1 MSLKLRTANIKRT
14 NMLIEDVLTEFKRTH
29 LEHIEDIIITDG
41 FEGGKAVVEYFRG
54 LLLTLKGT
62 SSEAVKVSV
71 KWDGAPAVICGINP
85 DNGRFFV
92 GTKSVFAQSPKINYT
107 KKDIASNHGTDD
119 LGQKLLKCLVHLKK
133 INMNGVFQGDLLFTD
148 EDITRRNID
157 GKPHLTFNPNTI
169 TYAVPEQS
177 ELGKLIDVA
186 KVGIIFHTTYEG
198 ESLADMNASAGA
210 NVEAFT
216 KSKDVFFDNA
226 SYKDVSGSAKF
237 TDDETKMFMGEIDK
251 LESLL
256 SNVPRNLANLFGANQ
271 DFVPYFQMYI
281 NSMVKQ
287 GQLPA
292 NSTQFLQGFKKFY
305 IDRMQKQ
312 ISGLKAQKA
321 LALRQDKI
329 KQMPQF
335 LTKLKGPLQNMLTFY
350 KQVQKMKMLV
360 LKKMNQ
366 AMAIGSFQQT
376 DNGLEVTEPEGFVA
390 VDKTGSAV
398 KQVDRLGFSRR
409 NLTAIKKFQ
418 KTN

>member
-1 MSLKLRTANIKRT
+1 
-14 NMLIEDVLTEFKRTH
+14 MLIEDVLTEFKRTH

-62 SSEAVKVSV
+62 SSEAVQVSV
-71 KWDGAPAVICGINP
+71 KWDGAPAVVCGINP

-107 KKDIASNHGTDD
+107 KGDIAKNHGTDD

-133 INMNGVFQGDLLFTD
+133 LNMNGVFQGDLLFTD
-148 EDITRRNID
+148 EDITRKNID
-157 GKPHLTFNPNTI
+157 GKPHITFNPNTI

-177 ELGKLIDVA
+177 ELGQQIDAA
-186 KVGIIFHTTYEG
+186 KVGIIFHTTYVG
-198 ESLADMNASAGA
+198 ETLADMNASAGA
-210 NVEAFT
+210 DIEEF
-216 KSKDVFFDNA
+216 SKNSSVFFDNA

-237 TDDETKMFMGEIDK
+237 TDDETKIFLAEIDK

-256 SNVPRNLANLFGANQ
+256 SRVPRNLSNLFGANQ
-271 DFVPYFQMYI
+271 DFVPFFQMYI
-281 NSMVKQ
+281 NAMVKQ
-287 GQLPA
+287 GQLPE
-292 NSTQFLQGFKKFY
+292 NSTQFLQGFRKFY

-321 LALRQDKI
+321 LDLRQDKI

-335 LTKLKGPLQNMLTFY
+335 LNKLKAPLQNMLSFY
-350 KQVQKMKMLV
+350 KQVQRMKMFV

-376 DNGLEVTEPEGFVA
+376 ENGLEVTEPEGFVA
-390 VDKTGSAV
+390 VDKTGNAV
-398 KQVDRLGFSRR
+398 KLVDRLGFSRR
-409 NLTAIKKFQ
+409 NLTAISKFKK
-418 KTN
+418 

>member
-1 MSLKLRTANIKRT
+1 
-14 NMLIEDVLTEFKRTH
+14 MLIEDVLTEFKRTH

-62 SSEAVKVSV
+62 SSEAVQVSV
-71 KWDGAPAVICGINP
+71 KWDGAPAVVCGINP

-107 KKDIASNHGTDD
+107 KRDIAKNHGTDD

-133 INMNGVFQGDLLFTD
+133 LNMNGVFQGDLLFTD
-148 EDITRRNID
+148 EDITRKNID
-157 GKPHLTFNPNTI
+157 GKPHITFNPNTI

-177 ELGKLIDVA
+177 ELGQQIDAA
-186 KVGIIFHTTYEG
+186 KVGIIFHTTYVG
-198 ESLADMNASAGA
+198 ETLADMNASAGA
-210 NVEAFT
+210 DIEEF
-216 KSKDVFFDNA
+216 SKNSSVFFDNA

-237 TDDETKMFMGEIDK
+237 TDDETKIFLGEIDK

-256 SNVPRNLANLFGANQ
+256 SKVPRNLSNLFGANQ
-271 DFVPYFQMYI
+271 DFVPFFQMYI
-281 NSMVKQ
+281 NAMVKE
-287 GQLPA
+287 GQLPE
-292 NSTQFLQGFKKFY
+292 NSTQFLQGFRKFY
-305 IDRMQKQ
+305 INRMQQQ

-321 LALRQDKI
+321 LDLRQDKI

-335 LTKLKGPLQNMLTFY
+335 LNKLKAPLQNMLSFY
-350 KQVQKMKMLV
+350 KQVQRMKMFV

-376 DNGLEVTEPEGFVA
+376 ENGLEVTEPEGFVA
-390 VDKTGSAV
+390 VDKTGNAV
-398 KQVDRLGFSRR
+398 KLVDRLGFSRR
-409 NLTAIKKFQ
+409 NLTAISKFKK
-418 KTN
+418 